1 MADNPKTGKPDAKPG
16 FPGSFADIFFGL
28 AKGAISVFNPP
39 ADVTPIDVLRSSP
52 AWHDPN
58 ALQRARDRLEERAG
72 RTLKNLPPKQL
83 RSVTADTNK
92 LFSQIDAQLAILRA
106 QPRWADVPEPDFSS
120 SPIDQQTSPIFGTPG
135 FGGPI
140 LGIGAAG
147 GMTAA
152 QKEILFRG
160 TVFAKKIGAA
170 MNRAQVA
177 AKIAKLPSV
186 SFEKVIGI
194 AGEVL
199 KKVPKGLLPDAELVG
214 LVKQLGKALKGG
226 KFAVIGL
233 AGQKLG
239 ELAIEKAAAIAQR
252 MNDERATKILGPMNS
267 KDWNARKVISRSH
280 PGGPMSRGRPAVAG
294 AQKAAEKAIE
304 PVRPKVPQN
313 TGSPNQHPG
322 ASAKP
327 PKIPKISQPNPV
339 TNPQTTKPA
348 RAIKARRPS
357 KVFVPKPVTI
367 PVIRGPLRT
376 VLLELQKLENFRKL
390 AQPYYDLFKRR
401 TTNPP
406 KFDYGE
412 PGTDFGDPMPS
423 TGTQNFFSETRQAT
437 GTTAGCYTV
446 CRKKSTG
453 KKKRRKPRICISPSK
468 ASRLGII

>member
-1 MADNPKTGKPDAKPG
+1 VADNPRTGQPDNKPG
-16 FPGSFADIFFGL
+16 FPSSGSDIFFGL
-28 AKGAISVFNPP
+28 IKGAISVFNPP

-72 RTLKNLPPKQL
+72 RELKNLPPKQL
-83 RSVTADTNK
+83 GSVTAGRNK

-106 QPRWADVPEPDFSS
+106 QPRWAEMPEPEFPGA
-120 SPIDQQTSPIFGTPG
+120 PIDQQTSPIFGTPG

-160 TVFAKKIGAA
+160 SVFAKKIGAS

-186 SFEKVIGI
+186 SFEKVIGV

-214 LVKQLGKALKGG
+214 LVKQFGKALKGG
-226 KFAVIGL
+226 TFAVVGL
-233 AGQKLG
+233 AGEKLG

-294 AQKAAEKAIE
+294 VQKAAEKAIE

-322 ASAKP
+322 SRATVARGKAPSPLEEIKQVKVYAKKYATP
-327 PKIPKISQPNPV
+327 AQMKSTAKV
-339 TNPQTTKPA
+339 PA
-348 RAIKARRPS
+348 RGITRS
-357 KVFVPKPVTI
+357 KVVFGIAKAIGSLGNAALMGKIGAARGSPGSPRGFSGSSFLEPV
-367 PVIRGPLRT
+367 RAS
-376 VLLELQKLENFRKL
+376 QSQSF
-390 AQPYYDLFKRR
+390 AQQVQ
-401 TTNPP
+401 
-406 KFDYGE
+406 
-412 PGTDFGDPMPS
+412 PGVKTATS
-423 TGTQNFFSETRQAT
+423 VGTS
-437 GTTAGCYTV
+437 CYTV

-453 KKKRRKPRICISPSK
+453 KKKRRKPRICISPSR

>member
-1 MADNPKTGKPDAKPG
+1 VADNPTTGKPDNKPG
-16 FPGSFADIFFGL
+16 FPSSGSDIFFGL
-28 AKGAISVFNPP
+28 IKGAISVFNPRP
-39 ADVTPIDVLRSSP
+39 DVKPIDVIKASP
-52 AWHDPN
+52 AWHDPV
-58 ALQRARDRLEERAG
+58 ALQRTRDRWEDRTG
-72 RTLKNLPPKQL
+72 RLMKNVPPKQVGA
-83 RSVTADTNK
+83 VTAANAN
-92 LFSQIDAQLAILRA
+92 LFRQIDAQLAKLRG
-106 QPRWADVPEPDFSS
+106 QPRWADVPEPENLGA
-120 SPIDQQTSPIFGTPG
+120 PIDQQTAPIFRTPG

-160 TVFAKKIGAA
+160 SVFAKKIGAG

-186 SFEKVIGI
+186 SFEKVIGV

-226 KFAVIGL
+226 KFTVIGL

-239 ELAIEKAAAIAQR
+239 EIAIEKAAAIAQR

-267 KDWNARKVISRSH
+267 KDWNARKVAAQSA
-280 PGGPMSRGRPAVAG
+280 GPIRRGRYTG
-294 AQKAAEKAIE
+294 AQKAAEKAVE
-304 PVRPKVPQN
+304 PVRPKVQQN

-322 ASAKP
+322 SRATVARGKAPSPLEEIKQVKVYAKKYATP
-327 PKIPKISQPNPV
+327 AQMKGTAKV
-339 TNPQTTKPA
+339 PA
-348 RAIKARRPS
+348 RGITRS
-357 KVFVPKPVTI
+357 KVVFGIAKAIGSLGNAALMGKIGAARGSARGFSGSSFLEPVRASQSQSFAQQVQPGVKTAT
-367 PVIRGPLRT
+367 T
-376 VLLELQKLENFRKL
+376 V
-390 AQPYYDLFKRR
+390 
-401 TTNPP
+401 
-406 KFDYGE
+406 
-412 PGTDFGDPMPS
+412 GTS
-423 TGTQNFFSETRQAT
+423 
-437 GTTAGCYTV
+437 CYTV